1 MSKVADAFRRP
12 LVLIETCA
20 SFFICKLATSCTCAW
35 ILQDARTSFPV
46 RKPQEVLCG
55 GIFEPQCNN
64 FFAAQL
70 KSMNLYQWNGAEKSS
85 KSRCICLQTKTTGGF
100 FPFIRFYFH
109 RFHWKFC
116 RQNCSTGQIKVKRG
130 ILLSVWIVFIVIWSI
145 FFVCIISIVFL
156 WFLSFLTVF
165 ICFTCLSSHLK
176 EFD

>member
-70 KSMNLYQWNGAEKSS
+70 KSSMNLYQWNGAEKSS
-85 KSRCICLQTKTTGGF
+85 KSRCICLQTKTTGVF
-100 FPFIRFYFH
+100 FPFWVAFTFIDFIENFADKIVQQVRS
-109 RFHWKFC
+109 KSSEAFC
-116 RQNCSTGQIKVKRG
+116 SVFESFSSSFGQ
-130 ILLSVWIVFIVIWSI
+130 
-145 FFVCIISIVFL
+145 FF
-156 WFLSFLTVF
+156 SFA
-165 ICFTCLSSHLK
+165 SSL
-176 EFD
+176 